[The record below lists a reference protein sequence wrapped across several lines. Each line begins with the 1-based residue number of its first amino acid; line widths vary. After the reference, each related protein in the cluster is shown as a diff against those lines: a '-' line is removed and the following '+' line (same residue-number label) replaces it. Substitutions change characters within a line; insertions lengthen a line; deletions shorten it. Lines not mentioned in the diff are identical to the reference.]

1 MATVKHWADNHQE
14 RNRDEVSMNV
24 DERTNFEMYYPAYEG
39 TFEAGVG
46 SLMCSY
52 NKINQFWSCSNK
64 ETLDTHLR

>member
-1 MATVKHWADNHQE
+1 
-14 RNRDEVSMNV
+14 MNV
-24 DERTNFEMYYPAYEG
+24 DERTNFVMYYPAYEG